1 MMGSGAG
8 DDPDMTVAD
17 EYNLSYSIE
26 PLDKN
31 SYSLCL
37 KRQYCHSCL
46 QSN

>member
-1 MMGSGAG
+1 MVESGVG

-31 SYSLCL
+31 SYSLDL
-37 KRQYCHSCL
+37 GHTVLLFMFAK
-46 QSN
+46 